1 MQTTWSSVSLKA
13 TLLTAVGNSHLYRH
27 LPDWTDHSLRV
38 LSAEPDTRNLDCAGP
53 DSLLGSRWT
62 VGDCEKRTVDIDR
75 PDRSVVAVVS
85 SETLAIVREP
95 DVDYVILRAG
105 EEQVSL
111 FVELDLGQRSF
122 VAWNWKMGLGCT
134 DWIGRQEPCSN
145 IGRCR

>member
-38 LSAEPDTRNLDCAGP
+38 LSAEPETRNLDCADPGG
-53 DSLLGSRWT
+53 SLGSRRT
-62 VGDCEKRTVDIDR
+62 VGDCGKRTVDIDR

-85 SETLAIVREP
+85 PETLAVVREP
-95 DVDYVILRAG
+95 DVDDVVLGAG

-122 VAWNWKMGLGCT
+122 VAWNWTMGLGCA
-134 DWIGRQEPCSN
+134 DWIGR
-145 IGRCR
+145 